1 MTSIFLVI
9 CCFDKHTLL
18 QIELNNQRLN
28 FQVNDKDRCQ
38 TQGIRTT
45 VQIVYFIFFLATF
58 LILDILGFLEGIFQP
73 HWYGKNK
80 NDACVCV

>member
-1 MTSIFLVI
+1 MTKTDV
-9 CCFDKHTLL
+9 KHKALEQL
-18 QIELNNQRLN
+18 
-28 FQVNDKDRCQ
+28 FKS
-38 TQGIRTT
+38 
-45 VQIVYFIFFLATF
+45 FIHFFLATF